1 MASPHKTP
9 APEPEITARIRAL
22 ALTMDEFT
30 IADRLCLNVDVVT
43 AVIVAGGNGRK
54 WCARCNRTGRRLVS
68 ASERGAYLKAQIAG
82 FADWSFV
89 KVDG

>member
-1 MASPHKTP
+1 MASPNRTP
-9 APEPEITARIRAL
+9 APEPEIATRIRAL

-43 AVIVAGGNGRK
+43 SVIVPSGNGRK
-54 WCARCNRTGRRLVS
+54 WCARCNRTGRRVVS
-68 ASERGAYLKAQIAG
+68 ASERGAYLKAQIMG

-89 KVDG
+89 RADG

>member
-1 MASPHKTP
+1 MESPQKTLD
-9 APEPEITARIRAL
+9 PEIAARVRAL

-30 IADRLCLNVDVVT
+30 IADRLCLSVEAVT
-43 AVIVAGGNGRK
+43 AIIVAGGNGRK
-54 WCARCNRTGRRLVS
+54 WCARCNRTGKRVVS

-89 KVDG
+89 KVEG